1 MIVHVS
7 VRNGYGGH
15 FVVLISGENGNYK
28 MHDPWYGPDLDFNSR
43 YNTGMIKSIRLFTK

>member
-1 MIVHVS
+1 MAGGL
-7 VRNGYGGH
+7 VRNR
-15 FVVLISGENGNYK
+15 LLTNGNYK